1 MKIKKSNLTIYILT
15 SAAFISLIGVG
26 FSSWVLDKIQG
37 DSQIINVEIGEIKDN
52 SLIASIDN
60 ESSELD
66 AIRFDANEASGGIVA
81 NGDSKVSENMDFVVG
96 FNIEAGYVLNGGDIE
111 IKFTFDEI
119 AEKYSTYLDG
129 KGTPQ
134 DPQYIDTSCLEEFTF
149 TMPDSDTTS
158 DNPITNPPSTISS
171 VVTYSN
177 EYKSAK
183 VVSTFTFKWGTAF
196 GGNNP
201 CASEDI
207 GVIETLKAFNDAF
220 SEIGPN
226 KAFTVTITPSK
237 KASSL

>member
-15 SAAFISLIGVG
+15 SATFISLFGVG

-37 DSQIINVEIGEIKDN
+37 DSQKINAVIGQIIDN

-60 ESSELD
+60 ESSKLD
-66 AIRFDANEASGGIVA
+66 PIRFDANDENGGIVA
-81 NGDSKVSENMDFVVG
+81 NGDSEVLANMDFVVA
-96 FNIEAGYVLNGGDIE
+96 FNIEAGYALNGGNIE

-119 AEKYSTYLDG
+119 AEKYTTYLDA
-129 KGTPQ
+129 T
-134 DPQYIDTSCLEEFTF
+134 PQYIDTSCLKEFIF
-149 TMPDSDTTS
+149 IMPSATNTTI
-158 DNPITNPPSTISS
+158 DNTSKTISS

-183 VVSTFTFKWGTAF
+183 VVSTFTFKRGDAF

-201 CASEDI
+201 CASQDI
-207 GVIETLKAFNDAF
+207 SVIETLKAFDSAF
-220 SEIGPN
+220 SQIGDD

>member
-37 DSQIINVEIGEIKDN
+37 DSQQINAEIGKINDN

-66 AIRFDANEASGGIVA
+66 LIRFDANNDNGGIVA
-81 NGDSKVSENMDFVVG
+81 NGDSEVSENMDFVVA
-96 FNIEAGYVLNGGDIE
+96 FNIEAGYALNGGDIE

-119 AEKYSTYLDG
+119 AGNYSTCLDT
-129 KGTPQ
+129 TPL
-134 DPQYIDTSCLEEFTF
+134 DDKPQYIDTSCLKEFAF
-149 TMPDSDTTS
+149 IM
-158 DNPITNPPSTISS
+158 PPSNSTIDNTSKTISS

-177 EYKSAK
+177 ENKSAK
-183 VVSTFTFKWGTAF
+183 VVSTFTFKWGSAF
-196 GGNNP
+196 GGKNP
-201 CASEDI
+201 CASTDI
-207 GVIETLKAFNDAF
+207 GVIETLKAFYTAF
-220 SEIGPN
+220 DQIG
-226 KAFTVTITPSK
+226 KDKTFTVTITPSK

>member
-37 DSQIINVEIGEIKDN
+37 DSQQINAEIGKIIDN
-52 SLIASIDN
+52 SLIASIDK

-66 AIRFDANEASGGIVA
+66 DPIRFDANNDNGGIVA
-81 NGDSKVSENMDFVVG
+81 NGDSEVSENMDFVVA
-96 FNIEAGYVLNGGDIE
+96 FNIEAGYALNGGDIE
-111 IKFTFDEI
+111 IKFTFDDI
-119 AEKYSTYLDG
+119 AKKYSTCLDT
-129 KGTPQ
+129 TPL
-134 DPQYIDTSCLEEFTF
+134 DDKPQYIDTSCLKEFAF
-149 TMPDSDTTS
+149 RM
-158 DNPITNPPSTISS
+158 PPSNDTIDNTSKTISS

-177 EYKSAK
+177 ENKSAK
-183 VVSTFTFKWGTAF
+183 VVSTFTFKRGKAF
-196 GGNNP
+196 EYKNP

-207 GVIETLKAFNDAF
+207 NVIETLKAFDAAF
-220 SEIGPN
+220 SQIGSD

>member
-37 DSQIINVEIGEIKDN
+37 DSQQINAEIGQIIDN

-111 IKFTFDEI
+111 IKFTFDDI
-119 AEKYSTYLDG
+119 AKKYSTYLDA
-129 KGTPQ
+129 T
-134 DPQYIDTSCLEEFTF
+134 PQYIDTSCLEEFAF
-149 TMPDSDTTS
+149 IMPATNTTI
-158 DNPITNPPSTISS
+158 DNTSKTISS

-177 EYKSAK
+177 ENKSAK
-183 VVSTFTFKWGTAF
+183 VVSTFTFKWGGAF

-201 CASEDI
+201 CASQDI
-207 GVIETLKAFNDAF
+207 SVIETLKAFDSAF
-220 SEIGPN
+220 SKIGDD

>member
-37 DSQIINVEIGEIKDN
+37 DSQQINAEIGQIIDN

-60 ESSELD
+60 ECSELD
-66 AIRFDANEASGGIVA
+66 AICFDANEDNGGIVA
-81 NGDSKVSENMDFVVG
+81 NGDSKVSENMDFVVA

-111 IKFTFDEI
+111 IKFTFDDI
-119 AEKYSTYLDG
+119 AKKYSTYLDA
-129 KGTPQ
+129 T
-134 DPQYIDTSCLEEFTF
+134 PQYIDTSCLEEFAF
-149 TMPDSDTTS
+149 IMPATTNTTIANES
-158 DNPITNPPSTISS
+158 STISS

-177 EYKSAK
+177 ENKSAK
-183 VVSTFTFKWGTAF
+183 VVSTFTFKRGTAF
-196 GGNNP
+196 GNNNP
-201 CASEDI
+201 CASKDI
-207 GVIETLKAFNDAF
+207 SVIETLKDFESAF
-220 SEIGPN
+220 SQIGPD

>member
-37 DSQIINVEIGEIKDN
+37 DSQQINAEIGLIIDN

-66 AIRFDANEASGGIVA
+66 LIRFDANDANGGIVA

-111 IKFTFDEI
+111 IKFTFDDI
-119 AEKYSTYLDG
+119 AKKYSTCLDA
-129 KGTPQ
+129 TPL
-134 DPQYIDTSCLEEFTF
+134 DDKPQYIDTSCLKEFAF
-149 TMPDSDTTS
+149 IMPPATNTTI
-158 DNPITNPPSTISS
+158 DNTSKTISS

-177 EYKSAK
+177 ENKSAK
-183 VVSTFTFKWGTAF
+183 VVSTFTFKWGSAF
-196 GGNNP
+196 GGKNP

-207 GVIETLKAFNDAF
+207 NVIETLKAFDAAF
-220 SEIGPN
+220 SQIGSD

>member
-37 DSQIINVEIGEIKDN
+37 DSQQINAEIGQIIDN
-52 SLIASIDN
+52 SLIASIDSD
-60 ESSELD
+60 SSQLD
-66 AIRFDANEASGGIVA
+66 AIRFDANEENGGIVA
-81 NGDSKVSENMDFVVG
+81 NGDSKVSENMDFVVA

-111 IKFTFDEI
+111 IKFTFDDI
-119 AEKYSTYLDG
+119 AKKYSTYLDA
-129 KGTPQ
+129 T
-134 DPQYIDTSCLEEFTF
+134 PQYIDTSCLKEFAF
-149 TMPDSDTTS
+149 IMPDRDNTIDNTS
-158 DNPITNPPSTISS
+158 KTISS

-183 VVSTFTFKWGTAF
+183 VISTFTFKWGSAF
-196 GGNNP
+196 GFENP
-201 CASEDI
+201 CASQDI
-207 GVIETLKAFNDAF
+207 SVIETLKAFDSAF
-220 SEIGPN
+220 SKIGDGDD

>member
-37 DSQIINVEIGEIKDN
+37 DSQQINAEIGQIIDN

-111 IKFTFDEI
+111 IKFTFDDI
-119 AEKYSTYLDG
+119 AKKYSTYLDA
-129 KGTPQ
+129 T
-134 DPQYIDTSCLEEFTF
+134 PQYIDTSCLEEFAF
-149 TMPDSDTTS
+149 IMPATNTTI
-158 DNPITNPPSTISS
+158 DNESSTISS

-177 EYKSAK
+177 ENKSAK
-183 VVSTFTFKWGTAF
+183 VVSTFTFKWGDAF

-207 GVIETLKAFNDAF
+207 GVIETLKAFDSAF
-220 SEIGPN
+220 SKIGSD

>member
-37 DSQIINVEIGEIKDN
+37 DSQQINAEIGQIIDN

-81 NGDSKVSENMDFVVG
+81 NGDSKVSENMDFVVA
-96 FNIEAGYVLNGGDIE
+96 FNIEAGYALNGGDIE
-111 IKFTFDEI
+111 IKFTFDDI
-119 AEKYSTYLDG
+119 AGQYSKYLDA
-129 KGTPQ
+129 TSESQ
-134 DPQYIDTSCLEEFTF
+134 YIQYIDTSCLKEFTF
-149 TMPDSDTTS
+149 TMPPSNDTIDNTS
-158 DNPITNPPSTISS
+158 KTISS

-183 VVSTFTFKWGTAF
+183 VVSTFTFKWGSAF
-196 GGNNP
+196 GGKNP
-201 CASEDI
+201 CASKEI
-207 GVIETLKAFNDAF
+207 SVIETLKAFDTAF
-220 SEIGPN
+220 SKIGSDTD

>member
-26 FSSWVLDKIQG
+26 FSSWVLDKVQG
-37 DSQIINVEIGEIKDN
+37 DSQEINAEIGQIIDN
-52 SLIASIDN
+52 SLIATIDID
-60 ESSELD
+60 SSELD
-66 AIRFDANEASGGIVA
+66 LIRFDANDGNGGIVA
-81 NGDSKVSENMDFVVG
+81 NGDNEVLANMDFVVA
-96 FNIEAGYVLNGGDIE
+96 FNIEAGYALNGRDIE

-129 KGTPQ
+129 EGTPQ

-149 TMPDSDTTS
+149 KMPDSDTTS

-183 VVSTFTFKWGTAF
+183 VVSTFTFKWGDAF
-196 GGNNP
+196 GGKNP
-201 CASEDI
+201 CESEDI
-207 GVIETLKAFNDAF
+207 SVIETLKAFDAAF
-220 SEIGPN
+220 SKIGTN

-237 KASSL
+237 KA